1 MKRVFTC
8 LLLAAVLLAGC
19 GKKQTDPA
27 PEKDPAPQADAGQAL
42 AADCAGAYAAITEDL
57 TFLVSVEEADGTV
70 TTLDI
75 TPDNA
80 WNVAGRENLFALC
93 YDWSPAEAG
102 DWEAL
107 PAGGGTLF
115 TLADADS
122 KTTIQ
127 CRSDS
132 DLVRWQRGGGAVSYA
147 SAVNPREGE
156 PYEGKLCR
164 LLAIIAEDAVSA
176 QMWDAAADDALS
188 PEEAAEELGERVA
201 ENYRA
206 VPAWVTWK
214 PEDAAFGGSIV
225 FDWYK
230 GQPENFCCGIGLRV
244 SLADPEGEGGSYWQA
259 GAGLGEPDEDGCYG
273 WGCEALV
280 KKNEAGDWYIAGR
293 GTGGYTV
300 ELPLESLDSASLEQL
315 TDAFFLTEGSTHD
328 WLLPFYILSRSQAE
342 LSALPALLD
351 QRTEDEARA
360 LCRLLADCAENTK
373 ESWPWTL
380 ENLEEALGEYGPYLR
395 A

>member
-1 MKRVFTC
+1 MKRVFAC
-8 LLLAAVLLAGC
+8 LLLAAVLMAGC
-19 GKKQTDPA
+19 GKKQAAPA
-27 PEKDPAPQADAGQAL
+27 PEQAPAPKADVGRTL
-42 AADCAGAYAAITEDL
+42 AADCAGAYAAMTEDL

-80 WNVAGRENLFALC
+80 WNVAGRENLFALS
-93 YDWSPAEAG
+93 YDWSPAEAA

-107 PAGGGTLF
+107 PAGGTLW

-122 KTTIQ
+122 QTTIQ

-132 DLVRWQRGGGAVSYA
+132 DLVRWQRSGGAVRYA

-156 PYEGKLCR
+156 PYEGKFCR
-164 LLAIIAEDAVSA
+164 LLAVIAEDAVSA
-176 QMWDAAADDALS
+176 GVWDVTAAGTLS
-188 PEEAAEELGERVA
+188 PAEAAEALGEQVA

-214 PEDAAFGGSIV
+214 PEDAAFGGAV
-225 FDWYK
+225 VYDWYK
-230 GQPENFCCGIGLRV
+230 GQPENFCCGLGLRV
-244 SLADPEGEGGSYWQA
+244 KLADPEGEGGGYWQA
-259 GAGLGEPDEDGCYG
+259 GAGLNIPDEGGYYG
-273 WGCEALV
+273 WGRAALV
-280 KKNEAGDWYIAGR
+280 KKDAAGNWYIADR
-293 GTGGYTV
+293 GTGGYSV
-300 ELPLESLDSASLEQL
+300 ELPLDSLDSASLEQL

-328 WLLPFYILSRSQAE
+328 WLLPFYILSRSPAE

-351 QRTEDEARA
+351 GRTEDEARE

-373 ESWPWTL
+373 ESWPWTM
-380 ENLEEALGEYGPYLR
+380 EELARTLGAYGRDLY

>member
-1 MKRVFTC
+1 MKRVFTG

-19 GKKQTDPA
+19 GKKQTEPAPPADPA
-27 PEKDPAPQADAGQAL
+27 PETDVGQIL

-57 TFLVSVEEADGTV
+57 ACLVSVEEADGTV

-75 TPDNA
+75 IPDNA
-80 WNVAGRENLFALC
+80 WNVAGRENGFPVS

-122 KTTIQ
+122 QTSIQ

-156 PYEGKLCR
+156 PYEGKFCR
-164 LLAIIAEDAVSA
+164 QLAIIAEDAVGA
-176 QMWDAAADDALS
+176 WARDVTADGALS
-188 PEEAAEELGERVA
+188 PAEAAEVLGEGLA

-214 PEDAAFGGSIV
+214 PEDTAFGGADV
-225 FDWYK
+225 FDWYR
-230 GQPENFCCGIGLRV
+230 GQPENFCCGMGLRIK
-244 SLADPEGEGGSYWQA
+244 LADPEGEGASHWQA
-259 GAGLGEPDEDGCYG
+259 GAGLGQPDEDGYYG

-280 KKNEAGDWYIAGR
+280 KKNEAGDWYLVGT
-293 GTGGYTV
+293 GTGGFSV
-300 ELPLESLDSASLEQL
+300 ELPLGELDQASLAQL

-328 WLLPFYILSRSQAE
+328 WLLPYYILSRSQAE

-360 LCRLLADCAENTK
+360 MCRALASCAESTK
-373 ESWPWTL
+373 ESFPWTL
-380 ENLEEALGEYGPYLR
+380 EDLAEALGEYGPYLR

>member
-27 PEKDPAPQADAGQAL
+27 PQADPAPETDVGQTL
-42 AADCAGAYAAITEDL
+42 SADCAGAYAAITEDL
-57 TFLVSVEEADGTV
+57 TCLVSVEEADGTV

-80 WNVAGRENLFALC
+80 WNMAGRENLFAIS

-102 DWEAL
+102 EWEAL

-156 PYEGKLCR
+156 PFEGKLCR
-164 LLAIIAEDAVSA
+164 QLAIIAEDAVSA
-176 QMWDAAADDALS
+176 QMWDVTADGALS
-188 PEEAAEELGERVA
+188 PKEAAEELGERAA
-201 ENYRA
+201 ENYRS

-214 PEDAAFGGSIV
+214 PEDAAFGGAGV
-225 FDWYK
+225 FDWYR

-244 SLADPEGEGGSYWQA
+244 KLADPEGESGSYWQA
-259 GAGLGEPDEDGCYG
+259 GAGLGEPDGDGYYG

-300 ELPLESLDSASLEQL
+300 ELPLGDLDSASLEQL

-328 WLLPFYILSRSQAE
+328 WLLPYYILSRSQAE
-342 LSALPALLD
+342 LSALPELLD
-351 QRTEDEARA
+351 ERTEDEARA

-380 ENLEEALGEYGPYLR
+380 EDLEEALGEYGPYLR

>member
-8 LLLAAVLLAGC
+8 LLLAAVLLAG
-19 GKKQTDPA
+19 GRERPTDPA
-27 PEKDPAPQADAGQAL
+27 PAQAPAPQADAGQAL

-80 WNVAGRENLFALC
+80 WNVEGRENLFAIS

-122 KTTIQ
+122 QTTIQ

-147 SAVNPREGE
+147 SAVNWREGE

-176 QMWDAAADDALS
+176 RVWDVTADGALS
-188 PEEAAEELGERVA
+188 PEEAAEALGEQVA
-201 ENYRA
+201 ANYCT
-206 VPAWVTWK
+206 VPDWVTWK
-214 PEDAAFGGSIV
+214 PEDACFGGSNV
-225 FDWYK
+225 YDWYK
-230 GQPENFCCGIGLRV
+230 GQPENFCCGLGLRAK
-244 SLADPEGEGGSYWQA
+244 LAGPMGEGGGPWQA
-259 GAGLGEPDEDGCYG
+259 GTGLDEPDGDGYYG
-273 WGCEALV
+273 WGKAALV
-280 KKNEAGDWYIAGR
+280 KKNASGNWYIADR
-293 GTGGYTV
+293 GTGGYSV
-300 ELPLESLDSASLEQL
+300 ELPLGSLDSASLEQL

-328 WLLPFYILSRSQAE
+328 WLLPYYILSCSERE

-351 QRTEDEARA
+351 GRTEDEVRE
-360 LCRLLADCAENTK
+360 LCRLLADCAESTK

-380 ENLEEALGEYGPYLR
+380 EDLAEALGEYGQYLCV
-395 A
+395 

>member
-93 YDWSPAEAG
+93 YDWSPAEAR

-122 KTTIQ
+122 KTSIQ

-132 DLVRWQRGGGAVSYA
+132 DLVRWQRSGGAVSYA

-164 LLAIIAEDAVSA
+164 QLAIIAEDAVSA
-176 QMWDAAADDALS
+176 QMWDAAADGALS
-188 PEEAAEELGERVA
+188 PEEAAEELGGQAA

-244 SLADPEGEGGSYWQA
+244 SLADPEGEG
-259 GAGLGEPDEDGCYG
+259 
-273 WGCEALV
+273 EALV

-351 QRTEDEARA
+351 QRTEDEARE

-380 ENLEEALGEYGPYLR
+380 ENLEEALGEYGPYQR

>member
-1 MKRVFTC
+1 MKRAFTC

-19 GKKQTDPA
+19 GKKQTGPA

-80 WNVAGRENLFALC
+80 WNVEGRENLFAVS

-107 PAGGGTLF
+107 PAGGGTLW

-122 KTTIQ
+122 QTTIQ

-156 PYEGKLCR
+156 PCEWKFCR
-164 LLAIIAEDAVSA
+164 QLAIIAEDAASA
-176 QMWDAAADDALS
+176 RVWDVTADGALS
-188 PEEAAEELGERVA
+188 PEEAAKELGEQVA
-201 ENYRA
+201 ANYRA

-214 PEDAAFGGSIV
+214 PEDARFGGSVV

-230 GQPENFCCGIGLRV
+230 GQPENFCCGLGLRV
-244 SLADPEGEGGSYWQA
+244 KLADPMGEGGGYWQA
-259 GAGLGEPDEDGCYG
+259 GAGLDEPDGEGYYS
-273 WGCEALV
+273 WGREALV
-280 KKNEAGDWYIAGR
+280 KKNEAGDWYIADR

-300 ELPLESLDSASLEQL
+300 ELPLGSLDSASLEQL

-328 WLLPFYILSRSQAE
+328 WLLPYYILSRSETE
-342 LSALPALLD
+342 LSALPELLD
-351 QRTEDEARA
+351 GRTEGEARE

-380 ENLEEALGEYGPYLR
+380 EELAEALGEYGPYLR